1 MVQSEKKSFSSTCY
15 RQVQTSIIDC
25 ATPKFVMECCD
36 VLFLVFATL
45 KVQVVI
51 QEYYIE
57 SVEELEGQMKLHQ
70 IRRID
75 AAAA

>member
-1 MVQSEKKSFSSTCY
+1 MYQYYSCCNVAYESVFIE
-15 RQVQTSIIDC
+15 II
-25 ATPKFVMECCD
+25 CD

-57 SVEELEGQMKLHQ
+57 LVEELEGQMKLHQ